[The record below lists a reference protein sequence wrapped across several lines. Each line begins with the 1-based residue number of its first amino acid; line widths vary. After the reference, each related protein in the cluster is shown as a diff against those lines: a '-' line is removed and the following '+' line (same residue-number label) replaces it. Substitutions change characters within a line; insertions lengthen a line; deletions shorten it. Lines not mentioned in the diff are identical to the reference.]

1 MSRIE
6 QDSMGEVKVADE
18 VYWGA
23 QTERSRHHFNIGGEL
38 MPFEVVQALVE
49 VKRCLMEAAGQ
60 LNRLPQEIISP
71 LLQACDDVRQWP
83 EQFPLCLWQTGSGTQ
98 TNMNVNEVIAKRA
111 NQIMGIPLDAKGPV
125 HPNDHV
131 NYGHSS
137 NDVFPTAM
145 HVAALNQMHVLV
157 LPALSMLEKSLQAK
171 AEAWGCVLKVG
182 RTHMQ
187 DAVPITLGQE
197 FSGYADQLRLARD
210 RLISVLPRL
219 YALPQGGTA
228 VGTGLNC
235 PPDLIPLFLG
245 VLAERT
251 GWPVVRAYNYFE
263 ALSCHDTFVELSG
276 QYNVLACALTKIAH
290 DIRSLGSGPRC
301 GLGELLLPQ
310 NEPGSSIM
318 PGKINPTQ
326 VEALTMV
333 CCQVMGNHTAV
344 TVAGSQGHFQLND
357 YKPLIISNVLRSGRL
372 LADAMD
378 SFRRYCVEGLEPHYV
393 QLERNVAHCLMRVT
407 ALNPHIGYDNAAS
420 IAYKA
425 IQDGV
430 SLLEAATALGFEEVF
445 TQFANAK
452 DMV

>member
-6 QDSMGEVKVADE
+6 QDSMGEVEVADE

-98 TNMNVNEVIAKRA
+98 TNMN
-111 NQIMGIPLDAKGPV
+111 AKGPI

-187 DAVPITLGQE
+187 DAVPMTLGQE
-197 FSGYADQLRLARD
+197 FSGYAEQLRLARD

-245 VLAERT
+245 VLADVQ
-251 GWPVVRAYNYFE
+251 G
-263 ALSCHDTFVELSG
+263 G
-276 QYNVLACALTKIAH
+276 QL
-290 DIRSLGSGPRC
+290 
-301 GLGELLLPQ
+301 
-310 NEPGSSIM
+310 
-318 PGKINPTQ
+318 
-326 VEALTMV
+326 
-333 CCQVMGNHTAV
+333 
-344 TVAGSQGHFQLND
+344 
-357 YKPLIISNVLRSGRL
+357 
-372 LADAMD
+372 
-378 SFRRYCVEGLEPHYV
+378 
-393 QLERNVAHCLMRVT
+393 
-407 ALNPHIGYDNAAS
+407 
-420 IAYKA
+420 
-425 IQDGV
+425 
-430 SLLEAATALGFEEVF
+430 
-445 TQFANAK
+445 
-452 DMV
+452 